1 MEQYDPMVAPDPAA
15 WQALDEDERL
25 ELVREYHRDQD
36 EEIPNE
42 RLHATIHV
50 VVESQLA
57 LDMEPVPETMD
68 RLLDE
73 GLDRHDA
80 VHAIGAVLVEYVYG
94 SLGDDDPEA
103 DLEAEYARRLERLT
117 ADRWRRGKW

>member
-1 MEQYDPMVAPDPAA
+1 MERYDPMQAPDPAA
-15 WQALDEDERL
+15 WRALDEDERL
-25 ELVREYHRDQD
+25 ELVREFHRGLD
-36 EEIPNE
+36 EDIPNE

-80 VHAIGAVLVEYVYG
+80 VHAIGAVLVEYVYR
-94 SLGDDDPEA
+94 SLDDDEPGIDIE
-103 DLEAEYARRLERLT
+103 EEYARRLENLT
-117 ADRWRRGKW
+117 AKRWRKGQW